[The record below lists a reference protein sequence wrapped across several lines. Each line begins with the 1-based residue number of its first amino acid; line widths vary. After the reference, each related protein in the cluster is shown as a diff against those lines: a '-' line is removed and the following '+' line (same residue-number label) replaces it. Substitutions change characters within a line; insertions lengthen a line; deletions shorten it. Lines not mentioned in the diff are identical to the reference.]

1 MPEAAHWNPAW
12 CKSVPVGLNTTDFAE
27 FAGFRMTA
35 KICAASFECGVSPEH
50 MHGICD
56 AAFLE
61 SGRKGV

>member
-1 MPEAAHWNPAW
+1 MQV
-12 CKSVPVGLNTTDFAE
+12 VPVGLNTTDFAE